1 MGERRTE
8 ERVKSREKV
17 FIFQLQTPIFK
28 LNYTTMK
35 KIYILIG
42 LIGIITACEKDLDQ
56 VPISDPSVANFYRDT
71 DDFEQAIN
79 GTYHTLGDYPAIH
92 FYLSEIRS
100 DNVYSPGTGVR
111 DWNAVNNFENTLE
124 TNPLMAM
131 AWDVSYQGI
140 FRANT
145 VLDKINEE
153 LVPDEAT
160 RNRIIGEAK
169 FLRAL
174 FYFDLVRFF
183 GKVPLYDHVVT
194 PTEALEIPR
203 SPVEEVYA
211 LIIADLEEAATL
223 LPPSYTTKGRATSF
237 AAKGILARV
246 HLARSGPDYGI
257 EGPGLG
263 VNEYDKALA
272 LLNEV
277 ITSGN
282 YGWVEDYTAIFSYGN
297 ENNLDIVFD
306 VQAIDDGATDDRG
319 IGTILPTLMYH
330 ESYGKLYTPFAG
342 GVPGDSPIRPSED
355 LMDSYAPEDVRDDM
369 AILKSFVDENENTIN
384 DPQFVKFLDLNNL
397 PADRFNWGI
406 NFPIL
411 RFTDVLLMK
420 AEALLQTGGSQTDI
434 DKIVNDVRTRA
445 GLGPVSDVNLDM
457 LLEERR
463 REFVAEGL
471 RWHDLVR
478 TGKALEV
485 MNAWRLEN
493 DVPQVEQVEANDI
506 IYPIH
511 QTQLEVKDG
520 LYEQNPGY

>member
-1 MGERRTE
+1 
-8 ERVKSREKV
+8 
-17 FIFQLQTPIFK
+17 
-28 LNYTTMK
+28 MK
-35 KIYILIG
+35 KIFILIG
-42 LIGIITACEKDLDQ
+42 LIGMISACEDDLNQ
-56 VPISDPSVANFYRDT
+56 VPISDPSVSNFYRDT

-79 GTYHTLGDYPAIH
+79 GAYHTLKDYPAIH

-111 DWNAVNNFENTLE
+111 DWNPVNNFEKTLE

-131 AWDVSYQGI
+131 AWDVSFRGI

-145 VLDKINEE
+145 VLDKINET

-160 RNRIIGEAK
+160 RNRMIGEAR

-183 GKVPLYDHVVT
+183 GKVPLYDGVVT

-203 SPVEEVYA
+203 SPVEDVYA
-211 LIIADLEEAATL
+211 LIVSDLQEAATL
-223 LPPSYTTKGRATSF
+223 LPPSYPTKGKATSF
-237 AAKGILARV
+237 AAKGMLARV
-246 HLARSGPDYGI
+246 HLARSGPDFGI

-263 VNEYDKALA
+263 VNEYDQALT

-277 ITSGN
+277 IESGN
-282 YGWVEDYTAIFSYGN
+282 YGWVDDYASIFSYVN
-297 ENNLDIVFD
+297 ENNPDIVFD
-306 VQAIDDGATDDRG
+306 VQAINDGATDDRG

-342 GVPGDSPIRPSED
+342 GVPGDSPITPSDD
-355 LMDSYAPEDVRDDM
+355 LMDSYAAEDVRDDL
-369 AILKSFVDENENTIN
+369 AILKSFVDENSNTIN
-384 DPQFVKFLDLNNL
+384 DPQYVKFLDLDHL

-406 NFPIL
+406 NFPVL
-411 RFTDVLLMK
+411 RYTDVLLMK
-420 AEALLQTGGSQTDI
+420 AEALLQTGGNQGEI
-434 DKIVNDVRTRA
+434 DNIVNDVRERA
-445 GLGPVSDVNLDM
+445 GLDPVSNVDLDF

-478 TGKALEV
+478 TGKVLEV
-485 MNAWRLEN
+485 MNAWQAEE
-493 DVPQVEQVEANDI
+493 DPAGKIGQIVANDI

-511 QTQLEVKDG
+511 HNQLEVKEG
-520 LYEQNPGY
+520 LYDQNPGY